1 MTALICTAI
10 FSGCSKE
17 QDTPQGENNKV
28 TEFIAYNEGSLSRTV
43 LRENQ
48 VKWLGGEEISIFN
61 GDNNYKF
68 TNATEGESATAVFHG
83 ELTATA
89 NEFYA
94 LYPYNENA
102 AISTEGSVIITT
114 NLPANQTAVAGTFA
128 NNLNINVCKA
138 NDDKTL
144 KFKNACGIIKF
155 IMDKSI
161 VDKISITS
169 TENIAG
175 TYNIT
180 LGETITGA
188 INNSE
193 DEQKT
198 ITLKPEEG
206 SYLQKET
213 PYYMIVP
220 AGMDLNNVTLTVGE
234 KTGIDITNESK
245 TIAAGTVCTI
255 NIEGESASVIQHEEL
270 TVNSIEEI
278 APAEGKDRIKLN
290 TNNANLS
297 INNAEAAKSLFGITV
312 TNTNGISVAD
322 EYTVEKVEL
331 EENTKN
337 IILTLN
343 KPVYTDD
350 KISVTYNADGSS
362 DAIKAGEK
370 WVKITTA
377 GNAEFTG
384 FKNIVYNLKF
394 TTNSAGDYFTGI
406 LANAATAPKYEI
418 STEDNSITITMDEK
432 AKSELCTS
440 KTTFKRLNDAK
451 YSFISTVSKSANNT
465 YNNNLIYR
473 LCYGSSDIFR
483 AETHFNEITTTPT
496 EITKDIIL
504 LNNQYYNQANLSQVG
519 TGNGDFGAFRIH
531 LNGPN
536 TTDTGATFTIKD
548 VKIIEEALRPGRSYS
563 AGNTHGG
570 FSVNNGIT
578 GSINSNEEE
587 N

>member
-43 LRENQ
+43 LRENK

-89 NEFYA
+89 TEFYA
-94 LYPYNENA
+94 LYPYNKNA

-138 NDDKTL
+138 NDDRTL

-155 IMDKSI
+155 ILKESI

-169 TENIAG
+169 TDNIAG

-193 DEQKT
+193 GEQQT
-198 ITLKPEEG
+198 ITLKPEAG

-213 PYYMIVP
+213 PYYMVVP

-234 KTGIDITNESK
+234 NPGIDINESK

-255 NIEGESASVIQHEEL
+255 NIKGESASVIQYEEL
-270 TVNSIEEI
+270 TVNSIAEI
-278 APAEGKDRIKLN
+278 APTEGKDRIKL
-290 TNNANLS
+290 TNNTTLTL
-297 INNAEAAKSLFGITV
+297 NNAEAAKSLFGITV

-331 EENTKN
+331 EETTKN

-350 KISVTYNADGSS
+350 KVSVSYNTDGSS
-362 DAIKAGEK
+362 DAIKAGDK
-370 WVKITTA
+370 WVKITTDE
-377 GNAEFTG
+377 NTEFTG
-384 FKNIVYNLKF
+384 FKNTVYNLKF

-418 STEDNSITITMDEK
+418 SAEDNSITITMDEK
-432 AKSELCTS
+432 AKGELCTS

-483 AETHFNEITTTPT
+483 AETHFNEITTEPK
-496 EITKDIIL
+496 EIRKDIII
-504 LNNQYYNQANLSQVG
+504 LNNQYYNLSNLQVG
-519 TGNGDFGAFRIH
+519 TGTGDLGAFRIH

-536 TTDTGATFTIKD
+536 TTDTGASFTIKD

-563 AGNTHGG
+563 TGNTHNG
-570 FSVNNGIT
+570 FGENEGIT